1 MNKIKITLRG
11 AGGELDCRVVTYS
24 EAHGDDVFDQFGPV
38 NDAVKDIAL
47 NCIFSVGDTIT
58 IEEID

>member
-1 MNKIKITLRG
+1 MNKIRVTLMG
-11 AGGELDCRVVTYS
+11 MGGELDCRVV
-24 EAHGDDVFDQFGPV
+24 EAEDGVDLFENGSV

-47 NCIFSVGDTIT
+47 NCIFSVGDTIK

>member
-1 MNKIKITLRG
+1 MNKIKVTLRG
-11 AGGELDCRVVTYS
+11 QHGGELDCRIVEIEDGV
-24 EAHGDDVFDQFGPV
+24 DPFDQWGPV
-38 NDAVKDIAL
+38 NAAVKDIAL

>member
-1 MNKIKITLRG
+1 MNKVRVTLNG
-11 AGGELDCRVVTYS
+11 MGGELDCRVIEVEDGIDPFENGS
-24 EAHGDDVFDQFGPV
+24 V

-47 NCIFSVGDTIT
+47 NCIFSIGDIIK

>member
-1 MNKIKITLRG
+1 MTEMIRVTLRG
-11 AGGELDCRVVTYS
+11 MGGVLDCRTIEIVDGTDPF
-24 EAHGDDVFDQFGPV
+24 ENNQV

-58 IEEID
+58 IEEI

>member
-1 MNKIKITLRG
+1 MNKIRVTLRSQ
-11 AGGELDCRVVTYS
+11 GGELDCRVIES
-24 EAHGDDVFDQFGPV
+24 EDGIDPFENGMV

-58 IEEID
+58 IEEIDCD

>member
-1 MNKIKITLRG
+1 MIRITLRG
-11 AGGELDCRVVTYS
+11 TGGELDCRVV
-24 EAHGDDVFDQFGPV
+24 EFEDGVDPFENGQV

-58 IEEID
+58 IEEAV